1 MVLDKVLSITGL
13 DWRELV
19 AKGISRLSD
28 ELDSEKMVFEVMS
41 DGVRI
46 SIVCDEEEK
55 REAADLW
62 ENYVRK
68 ELEPEGKQ

>member
-1 MVLDKVLSITGL
+1 MVLDRVMSVTGL

-19 AKGISRLSD
+19 AKGIARLSE

-46 SIVCDEEEK
+46 SIVCSEGEK

-62 ENYVRK
+62 ENYVRP
-68 ELEPEGKQ
+68 ELEGDDNQ